1 MDELS
6 GKPHPLPTPLPQSL
20 SRKCAFGSTHTLS
33 VHIIP
38 AAYPRA
44 GSPSGRVE
52 IPGLDAFQGKSTKED
67 RKQWLKEP
75 MGHMFW
81 EKKEAERVF
90 PGPKVNIR
98 SLFSSSSNS
107 TLFGFASPASNI
119 STAAIP
125 AESRET
131 KKVVIKH
138 TSVLSLKVK
147 RVSKSSPQSPPPLA
161 YFTSSRSTL
170 VASSSALWTPHFG
183 RHSLHFAQPH
193 SQPCCDAFC
202 YN

>member
-98 SLFSSSSNS
+98 V
-107 TLFGFASPASNI
+107 
-119 STAAIP
+119 
-125 AESRET
+125 AEEDICGTRLR
-131 KKVVIKH
+131 I
-138 TSVLSLKVK
+138 
-147 RVSKSSPQSPPPLA
+147 RRN
-161 YFTSSRSTL
+161 RSATDDGIQI
-170 VASSSALWTPHFG
+170 FKG
-183 RHSLHFAQPH
+183 RRGLL
-193 SQPCCDAFC
+193 
-202 YN
+202 